1 MFSVLKNVRLD
12 ILGIIAAKCV
22 NIQHLETGVL
32 IIVLVRN
39 TCVTSCMGVQM
50 ASFHFYDTALNS
62 SLQSEL

>member
-22 NIQHLETGVL
+22 NIQHLENGVL

-39 TCVTSCMGVQM
+39 TCVTSSKGAQM
-50 ASFHFYDTALNS
+50 ASIHFNDTVLNL
-62 SLQSEL
+62 SLQF